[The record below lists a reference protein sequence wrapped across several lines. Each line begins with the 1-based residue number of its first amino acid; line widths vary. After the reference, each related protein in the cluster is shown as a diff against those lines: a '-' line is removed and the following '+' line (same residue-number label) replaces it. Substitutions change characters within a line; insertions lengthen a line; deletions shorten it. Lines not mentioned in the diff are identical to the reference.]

1 MKWDKIKNFL
11 IVMLV
16 LVNLFFGVTL
26 YLQYRQTNYISG
38 TDLQRLSQ
46 LLSGSVEL
54 PAGVLPAKKQNP
66 TYYVGSYPEDYF
78 ETTAYLLSG
87 GAKSVSYVT
96 PNGINFVVGEGSTD
110 TYEFTYPFGFR
121 YVYKANDAAGIVE
134 IDPDYTAKL
143 PDTDFINAFYTE
155 QAIKKFLY
163 ADGALNGSDVAG
175 GLRIK
180 LKCGEVYFDSAKN
193 LYITTVAQYVGSQPI
208 YGCEA
213 VVAVRDG
220 KVVYV
225 DGNLILCNL
234 EVSSSEELLD
244 QVNLILL
251 ENRDLS
257 QQSADSD
264 GSAAETDYGDGDDL
278 VQAGDT
284 AQGSADTAGI
294 PDASAET
301 DAGIPDADGTS
312 GTEEKYMLTSA
323 ESCLCIWW
331 NAADRSKFFLL
342 PGWKFVYNG
351 SVVRIRDAVYGNI
364 YTK

>member
-16 LVNLFFGVTL
+16 FVNLFFGVTL
-26 YLQYRQTNYISG
+26 YLQYRQTNHISG

-54 PAGVLPAKKQNP
+54 PAGVLPAKKQDP

-87 GAKSVSYVT
+87 GAKSLSYVT
-96 PNGINFVVGEGSTD
+96 PNGINFVVGEGTD
-110 TYEFTYPFGFR
+110 TYEFTYPFGFK
-121 YVYKANDAAGIVE
+121 YVYKANDAAGTVE
-134 IDPDYTAKL
+134 IDPDYASKL

-155 QAIKKFLY
+155 HAIKKFLY
-163 ADGALNGSDVAG
+163 ADGALNGSDIAG

-193 LYITTVAQYVGSQPI
+193 LYITTVAQFVGSQPI

-234 EVSSSEELLD
+234 DVSSSEELLD
-244 QVNLILL
+244 QVNLMLL

-257 QQSADSD
+257 HQSAGTD
-264 GSAAETDYGDGDDL
+264 GDAAETDYGDGVDMS
-278 VQAGDT
+278 QAGDT
-284 AQGSADTAGI
+284 AVI
-294 PDASAET
+294 PDATTETVAET
-301 DAGIPDADGTS
+301 SDADGTS
-312 GTEEKYMLTSA
+312 GTEEKYVLTSA

-342 PGWKFVYNG
+342 PGWKFEYNG